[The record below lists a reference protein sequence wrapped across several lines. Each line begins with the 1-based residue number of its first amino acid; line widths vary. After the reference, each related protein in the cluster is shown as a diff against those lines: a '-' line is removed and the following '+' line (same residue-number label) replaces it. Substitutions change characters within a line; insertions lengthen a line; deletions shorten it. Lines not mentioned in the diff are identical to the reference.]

1 MVMRAREF
9 TVDAIRHDVRYAV
22 RSLRKSP
29 AFTTVA
35 VLTLALAIG
44 GTAAIFSLLDA
55 TLLRSLPVR
64 QPEAL
69 VVVRAGGLYPVYQ
82 AFRSRTDVFD
92 QLCAT
97 GGVSAL
103 DVEVQGTTAE
113 RTSVSLVSGSYFAT
127 LGVPAALGRTFTD
140 DDNRRPGAHPVAVI
154 SYGYWQRRF
163 ARDPAIINR
172 VIHINGMAIS
182 IIGVA
187 EAGFSGEEVGVAP
200 DLWVPLSMY
209 GQVMPGRNLLESP
222 GTGWLRMIGRVHAG
236 VRATGPQPVLTRV
249 FQQTLGDLFGPTAS
263 DDVRRDIANATVRL
277 EPAATGISSLREQFG
292 RPLQLLMGGVVVLLV
307 IACANIASLLLARAQ
322 ARRREIDLRLALGV
336 TRARLV
342 RQLMTESVVLAT
354 VGGTV
359 GVLCAS
365 WIREGLLRLIS
376 TDGAR
381 VPLSG
386 PTDLRLL
393 VFVTIATTAAA
404 MLFGLAPA
412 WHSARS
418 GVAGSLVT
426 RQQGAAPARR
436 LNAALVIAQ
445 IAMSLVL
452 LTGAGLFLRTM
463 VNLRKA
469 DLGFVPER
477 LVVLDL
483 NPASAGYSG
492 ERAIELSRRI
502 LDRIQALPG
511 VSSVTVSENGLL
523 TERDK
528 GSNVMH
534 PEGVVAGPE
543 GYPRTK
549 WDVVGPRYFAT
560 SGITLVEGRD
570 FTDRDDAR
578 APRVVAINEQMARRF
593 FSGIDPIGRRLQW
606 GSGDNQEALQVVAV
620 VRDVKQSSAREVP
633 ALRFYFPYFQLPIV
647 RPNWMVASTRY
658 LVRTSA
664 DGSTVAGSLRQ
675 LVAAEDSRL
684 SVTGVDLGANL
695 VNRTLVRERLLA
707 SLLVAFGALAIGLAC
722 LGVYGLIAYDVV
734 QRTSEIGIRMALG
747 SQRDALLW
755 AMLRPAVTWIAI
767 GVGIGLPLALA
778 TARAARSQLFGL
790 SPADPRVL
798 AGSVILMLVLG
809 LLAALIPARRAMR
822 VDPLVALR
830 SE

>member
-1 MVMRAREF
+1 MMRTWEL
-9 TVDAIRHDVRYAV
+9 TVDGIRQDIRDAV

-29 AFTTVA
+29 AFTAVA
-35 VLTLALAIG
+35 ALTLALAIG
-44 GTAAIFSLLDA
+44 GTTAIFSLLDA
-55 TLLRSLPVR
+55 TMLRSLPVR
-64 QPEAL
+64 QPEQL

-92 QLCAT
+92 QLCAM
-97 GGVSAL
+97 GGASELAVHI
-103 DVEVQGTTAE
+103 QGTSPE
-113 RTSVSLVSGSYFAT
+113 RTSVSLVSGSYFTT

-140 DDNRRPGAHPVAVI
+140 DEDRAPGGRPVAVI
-154 SYGYWQRRF
+154 SDGYWQRRF

-172 VIHINGMAIS
+172 IIRINGTAIS
-182 IIGVA
+182 IVGVA
-187 EAGFSGEEVGVAP
+187 QAGFSGEEVGVAP
-200 DLWVPLSMY
+200 DLWIPLSMY
-209 GQVMPGRNLLESP
+209 GQVVPGRNLLESP

-249 FQQTLGDLFGPTAS
+249 FQQTLSDVFGPAAS

-277 EPAATGISSLREQFG
+277 EPAATGISTLRAQFG

-342 RQLMTESVVLAT
+342 RQLMTESLVLASI
-354 VGGTV
+354 GGTV

-376 TDGAR
+376 ADGSR
-381 VPLSG
+381 VPLSV

-393 VFVTIATTAAA
+393 VFVAVATTAAA
-404 MLFGLAPA
+404 ILFGLAPA

-418 GVAGSLVT
+418 GLARSLVT
-426 RQQGAAPARR
+426 RQPGGAPARR

-452 LTGAGLFLRTM
+452 LTSAGLFLRTM
-463 VNLRKA
+463 ANLRNA

-492 ERAIELSRRI
+492 ARAIDLSRRI
-502 LDRIQALPG
+502 LHRIQALPG

-523 TERDK
+523 TGRDK
-528 GSNVMH
+528 GSNLMR
-534 PEGVVAGPE
+534 PEGFAAGPE
-543 GYPRTK
+543 GYPNTK
-549 WDVVGPRYFAT
+549 WDVVGPGYFTT
-560 SGITLVEGRD
+560 SGITVLAGRD
-570 FTDRDDAR
+570 FTDRDNVG
-578 APRVVAINEQMARRF
+578 APPVAAINEQMARRF
-593 FSGIDPIGRRLQW
+593 FPGVNPIGRRLQW
-606 GSGDNQEALQVVAV
+606 GSGHNQEALQVVAV
-620 VRDVKQSSAREVP
+620 VRDVKQTDAREAP
-633 ALRFYFPYFQLPIV
+633 ALRFYFPYFQLALV

-658 LVRTSA
+658 LVRTTA
-664 DGSTVAGSLRQ
+664 DGPSVAGSLRQ
-675 LVAAEDSRL
+675 LVAAEDTRL
-684 SVTGVDLGANL
+684 LVTSIDLGPDL
-695 VNRTLVRERLLA
+695 VNRTLVRERMLA
-707 SLLVAFGALAIGLAC
+707 ALLVAFGALAIGLAC
-722 LGVYGLIAYDVV
+722 LGVYGLIAYVV
-734 QRTSEIGIRMALG
+734 LQRTSEIGIRMALG
-747 SQRDALLW
+747 SQRGAVLW

-767 GVGIGLPLALA
+767 GIGSGLPLALA

-790 SPADPRVL
+790 SPADPRTV
-798 AGSVILMLVLG
+798 AGAVIVMSVLG
-809 LLAALIPARRAMR
+809 LLAAFIPARRATH

-830 SE
+830 SD